1 MRLPKWAE
9 DELILTLDLYFKI
22 KSGEKKHSHSTLKE
36 MSGNLRGLNIY
47 PEFKDNTTFRNINGI
62 SRKLGNFSA
71 IDPDYE
77 GKGLYACSLLDREIF
92 MKFYK
97 KPDELAKTVA
107 AIWKKYS
114 GKTKKKQFPWTEDEL
129 VLTLAL
135 YNTLTYGQMHG
146 TNPKV
151 IALSKI
157 LRELP
162 IHLKDSQP
170 ENFRSIASVSLR
182 LSNFRSCDPRCNA
195 KGLLSSGTGLF
206 KEVFNKYYEK
216 DKLLADMVSGIEQK
230 YHINVRHIIAS
241 KKDCK
246 ENNTE
251 DIPAPTPYQIH
262 KNKEADSSFYRKA
275 KEYHYNKSKICSI
288 CETDPIKTYGK
299 LGEDIMEYHCIKKIP
314 ETGLSNGVCIG
325 DYIQICPACHKLLD
339 KYYGLVDY
347 DDLKNVIRNEK

>member
-1 MRLPKWAE
+1 MRLPKWTE
-9 DELILTLDLYFKI
+9 DELILTLELYFKI

-36 MSGNLRGLNIY
+36 MSENLRGLNTY
-47 PEFKDNTTFRNINGI
+47 PEFNDNTTFRNVNGI

-97 KPDELAKTVA
+97 KPTELAKAVA
-107 AIWKKYS
+107 AIGKKHS
-114 GKTKKKQFPWTEDEL
+114 QKTKKKQFLWTEDEL

-146 TNPKV
+146 ANPKV

-162 IHLKDSQP
+162 IYPKDSQP

-182 LSNFRSCDPRCNA
+182 LSNFRSCDPECNA
-195 KGLLSSGTGLF
+195 KGLLSSRTGLF
-206 KEVFNKYYEK
+206 KEVFIRYYRK
-216 DKLLADMVSGIEQK
+216 DKLLADTVLGIEQK
-230 YHINVRHIIAS
+230 YQISIRHIIAPEKS
-241 KKDCK
+241 SK
-246 ENNTE
+246 ENNAE
-251 DIPAPTPYQIH
+251 DIPAATPYQTH
-262 KNKEADSSFYRKA
+262 KNKETDSSFYRKV
-275 KEYHYNKSKICSI
+275 KGYHYGKSKVCSI
-288 CETDPIKTYGK
+288 CKADSIKTYGK
-299 LGEDIMEYHCIKKIP
+299 LGEDILEYHCIKKFL
-314 ETGLSNGVCIG
+314 EADLSNEVCIG
-325 DYIQICPACHKLLD
+325 DYIQICPVCHKLLD

>member
-9 DELILTLDLYFKI
+9 DELILTLNLYFKI

-36 MSGNLRGLNIY
+36 MSENLRRLDIY
-47 PEFKDNTTFRNINGI
+47 PEFKDNATFRNVNGI
-62 SRKLGNFSA
+62 SRTLGNFSA

-97 KPDELAKTVA
+97 KPAELAKTVA
-107 AIWKKYS
+107 AIGKKYS

-146 TNPKV
+146 TDPKV

-206 KEVFNKYYEK
+206 KEIFNKYYGK

-230 YHINVRHIIAS
+230 YHINVRHIIAPEKNS
-241 KKDCK
+241 K

-251 DIPAPTPYQIH
+251 DIPAVTPYQIH
-262 KNKEADSSFYRKA
+262 KNKETDSSFYRKV
-275 KEYHYNKSKICSI
+275 KEYHYGKSKICSI
-288 CETDPIKTYGK
+288 CETDSIKTYGK
-299 LGEDIMEYHCIKKIP
+299 LGEDILEYHCIKNFPK
-314 ETGLSNGVCIG
+314 TGLSNGVCIG